1 MCKAHPILTTC
12 DLQHQV
18 ERAEDLGLFD
28 EPDDKFI
35 CGICKENLSD
45 GEKVCTL
52 ATCGCTF
59 HFLNLKQSL
68 DQATLLNQ
76 KSSEV
81 VSGIRN
87 TFL

>member
-1 MCKAHPILTTC
+1 MPVMCKAHPILTTC

-52 ATCGCTF
+52 ATSSMFCDPVS
-59 HFLNLKQSL
+59 SL
-68 DQATLLNQ
+68 HRSCVQPA
-76 KSSEV
+76 SC
-81 VSGIRN
+81 SGMIC
-87 TFL
+87 